1 MFAANMGN
9 LCAFFA
15 FLGILS
21 MFNSRSA
28 VSCILVLSIYVAFNL
43 FLVFVS
49 NLHGLSIHKQY
60 VVVPLSTI
68 ASVASAFFSGVC
80 IVV

>member
-1 MFAANMGN
+1 MGN
-9 LCAFFA
+9 LCAFLA

-21 MFNSRSA
+21 MSNSHSA
-28 VSCILVLSIYVAFNL
+28 VACILVPSGCVYFNT
-43 FLVFVS
+43 FIVCIS

-60 VVVPLSTI
+60 MVVPLSTI
-68 ASVASAFFSGVC
+68 ASVASVIFSGVC